1 MTRNNKHRQV
11 TEQPPREDQTPAQPV
26 LRFTPTAWAKL
37 LFFRDYQDTEIGGF
51 GILAEDDPL
60 LVEEFVTVK
69 QDVTMASV
77 AFDDDSVAD
86 FFDAQVDLGRRP
98 EQFGRVWL
106 HTHPGHSPTPSG
118 TDEETFSRVFGNCQW
133 AVMFILAQGGK
144 SYARLRFN
152 VGPGGHAA
160 IPVEVDYF
168 RPFDGSDTEAWQV
181 EYETNISTGWARRKE
196 SKECFGYEG
205 DCLAACSCPD
215 EWIEELEAME
225 PDERRLVMAELSA
238 RPDLWEDCEVQ
249 DDFE

>member
-1 MTRNNKHRQV
+1 MTRNNGRKQATRR
-11 TEQPPREDQTPAQPV
+11 TPREEEATTQPI

-60 LVEEFVTVK
+60 LVEEFITVK
-69 QDVTMASV
+69 QEVTVASV
-77 AFDDDSVAD
+77 AFDDEAVAD
-86 FFDAQVDLGRRP
+86 FFDAQVDLGRKP
-98 EQFGRVWL
+98 DQFGRIWL

-160 IPVEVDYF
+160 IPVEVDYS
-168 RPFDGSDTEAWQV
+168 RPFEASDPEAWEI
-181 EYETNISTGWARRKE
+181 EYETNISSRWSLRKE
-196 SKECFGYEG
+196 PRECFGHDEE
-205 DCLAACSCPD
+205 CLVGCGCPD

-225 PDERRLVMAELSA
+225 PEERRLVMTELSV
-238 RPDLWEDCEVQ
+238 RPDLWEDCEVD